1 MTRVGCYFDH
11 GHDAASSLL
20 QTPVAVDRANATF
33 AVRRTPLAQPS
44 WHYSTSLYMYRT
56 ICSLTRDQVRKQNWE
71 LPRVVSL
78 KGGGGAGGGGEGE
91 GGEGGG
97 LPVLE
102 GRGSSVKRSKG
113 IGDKE
118 TVRFR

>member
-1 MTRVGCYFDH
+1 MLHSRCGAH
-11 GHDAASSLL
+11 HSLSPPGI
-20 QTPVAVDRANATF
+20 TA
-33 AVRRTPLAQPS
+33 
-44 WHYSTSLYMYRT
+44 TSLYIYRT

-78 KGGGGAGGGGEGE
+78 KGGGGTGGGGEGE
-91 GGEGGG
+91 GGEGGGSAGGPRPGGGGGGG